1 MGPAMMSELLSHV
14 HPQSC
19 LLWNRRAYV
28 GMNYLG
34 LAGLPKH
41 NYQLTGSK
49 YAALCEEGKR
59 LAGELQRA
67 GVANANLL
75 DVDYFIWEELQV
87 EDNLSHIGAKES
99 PTQMSQEVAQEIGR
113 AHV

>member
-75 DVDYFIWEELQV
+75 DVDYFIRSDERRV
-87 EDNLSHIGAKES
+87 GKECVSTCRSRWS
-99 PTQMSQEVAQEIGR
+99 PY
-113 AHV
+113 H